1 MLQAVC
7 KEFQDSYS
15 TSTSSFNYD
24 DKWFP
29 YLILASFFGNAMLYG
44 VIAYDPKLRV
54 HPMTLFATV
63 AFLDGSLFWIYFV
76 EPYMCPVY
84 QHNIFYAVTF
94 PFTLNADT
102 ALQYYDSAGF
112 FVWFSFLKSF
122 FWTASMVFN
131 ICICFDLILMI
142 KHPFDS
148 KAKRIVK
155 YHISSYTIGIIAG
168 LEKVFFPEALG
179 GQSYLGWTQLISFIC
194 FMIMGLFSSFWACSK
209 LSKPGISREVRMLV
223 LKRHVSYIICYF
235 LCNLYLMMQ
244 GIQKLNE
251 SSTRGKWWINA
262 SEIAYFSQGL
272 IIPAIR
278 SVEPY
283 FFRQAWYNIKMPFVI
298 CFRFL
303 LCFKSTT

>member
-1 MLQAVC
+1 MTETLIGNCCTMLQTVC
-7 KEFQDSYS
+7 KEFRDSYS
-15 TSTSSFNYD
+15 TSTSSFNYED
-24 DKWFP
+24 HWFP
-29 YLILASFFGNAMLYG
+29 WLILASFFGNAMLYG
-44 VIAYDPKLRV
+44 VIAYDPKLQV

-102 ALQYYDSAGF
+102 ALQFYDSAGF
-112 FVWFSFLKSF
+112 FEWLNFLKSF

-235 LCNLYLMMQ
+235 LCNLYLLIQ
-244 GIQKLNE
+244 GIQLYEKNKLKKSIKTGE
-251 SSTRGKWWINA
+251 TWINI

-278 SVEPY
+278 AVEPY
-283 FFRQAWYNIKMPFVI
+283 FFRQAW
-298 CFRFL
+298 
-303 LCFKSTT
+303 